1 MTGRLWRGG
10 MVFGGLML
18 LWGLASRSGI
28 PHFLLPSPL
37 AVAEA
42 LWVNRA
48 YLGWHTLITLS
59 EILSGLAL
67 GVTLGVTL
75 ALGMILS
82 PRLQRWL
89 MPLVLTSQAIP
100 VFALAPLLVL
110 WLGFGMS
117 AKVAM
122 AVLVIFFPVTS
133 AFFDGLRRV
142 NQEYLDLARSM
153 NASSLWVNRAYLG
166 WHTLITLS
174 EILSGLALGV
184 TLGVTL
190 ALGMILSPRLQRWL
204 MPLVLTSQA
213 IPVFALAPLLVLWL
227 GFGMS
232 AKVAMAVLVIFFPV
246 TSAFFDGLRRVNQEY
261 LDLARSM
268 NASFGAQLRHV
279 RLMAALPALGSGLRM
294 AAAVAPIGA
303 IIGEWIGSAEG
314 LGYVMLN
321 ANARLQTDICFAALF
336 ILVLLT
342 LLLWLAVD
350 TLLHRLIDWSPE

>member
-1 MTGRLWRGG
+1 MIWHTFFQPFIE
-10 MVFGGLML
+10 FGFMRRALVVCLALSLSTTML
-18 LWGLASRSGI
+18 GV
-28 PHFLLPSPL
+28 FLLLRRMSLMGDALSHAILPGVAVGYLLSGMSLLAMTLGGFIAGIVVALVAGWVSRRTPL
-37 AVAEA
+37 KEDASFAGF
-42 LWVNRA
+42 
-48 YLGWHTLITLS
+48 YLGS
-59 EILSGLAL
+59 LAL

-110 WLGFGMS
+110 WLGCGMS

-142 NQEYLDLARSM
+142 
-153 NASSLWVNRAYLG
+153 
-166 WHTLITLS
+166 T
-174 EILSGLALGV
+174 
-184 TLGVTL
+184 
-190 ALGMILSPRLQRWL
+190 
-204 MPLVLTSQA
+204 
-213 IPVFALAPLLVLWL
+213 
-227 GFGMS
+227 
-232 AKVAMAVLVIFFPV
+232 
-246 TSAFFDGLRRVNQEY
+246 QEY

-303 IIGEWIGSAEG
+303 IIGEWVGSAEG

>member
-10 MVFGGLML
+10 MVFCGLML

-28 PHFLLPSPL
+28 PHFLLPSPA

-67 GVTLGVTL
+67 GVALGVTL

-142 NQEYLDLARSM
+142 N
-153 NASSLWVNRAYLG
+153 
-166 WHTLITLS
+166 H
-174 EILSGLALGV
+174 
-184 TLGVTL
+184 
-190 ALGMILSPRLQRWL
+190 
-204 MPLVLTSQA
+204 
-213 IPVFALAPLLVLWL
+213 
-227 GFGMS
+227 
-232 AKVAMAVLVIFFPV
+232 
-246 TSAFFDGLRRVNQEY
+246 EY

-268 NASFGAQLRHV
+268 NASFDAQLRHV

-303 IIGEWIGSAEG
+303 IIGEWVGSAEG

-342 LLLWLAVD
+342 LFLWLAVD

>member
-153 NASSLWVNRAYLG
+153 NAS
-166 WHTLITLS
+166 
-174 EILSGLALGV
+174 
-184 TLGVTL
+184 
-190 ALGMILSPRLQRWL
+190 
-204 MPLVLTSQA
+204 
-213 IPVFALAPLLVLWL
+213 
-227 GFGMS
+227 
-232 AKVAMAVLVIFFPV
+232 
-246 TSAFFDGLRRVNQEY
+246 
-261 LDLARSM
+261 
-268 NASFGAQLRHV
+268 FGAQLRHV
-279 RLMAALPALGSGLRM
+279 RPAGAGLGPAHGGGGGAHWRDHRRMGRLRRGAGLRH
-294 AAAVAPIGA
+294 AQRQRATANRYLLRRAVYFSTTDPPAVAGGRYPA
-303 IIGEWIGSAEG
+303 TPAD
-314 LGYVMLN
+314 
-321 ANARLQTDICFAALF
+321 RLVAGIRMT
-336 ILVLLT
+336 
-342 LLLWLAVD
+342 
-350 TLLHRLIDWSPE
+350 